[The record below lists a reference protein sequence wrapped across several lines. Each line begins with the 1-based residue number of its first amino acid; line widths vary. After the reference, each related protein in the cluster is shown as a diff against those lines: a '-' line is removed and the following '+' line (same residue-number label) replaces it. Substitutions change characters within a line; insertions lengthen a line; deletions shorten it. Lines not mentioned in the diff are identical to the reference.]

1 MIAKI
6 IVDNKSKQVDKTFDY
21 LVPKEL
27 EDKIKIGSRVL
38 VPFSSGNREIEGFC
52 VGTADT
58 SDSKRLKSIIRTA
71 NDSIG
76 FDEDM
81 LELIEWMSYLDI
93 IHTIVPSGT
102 ALKTKE
108 WIILENK
115 SEEKSEIRRRITEIL
130 TDNGG
135 SMEFKGL
142 KEMCGVDI
150 QNQVR
155 AMIKDGT
162 LKKEYRQSVDIKDK
176 KIKCVKLICD
186 RETALECA

>member
-1 MIAKI
+1 M
-6 IVDNKSKQVDKTFDY
+6 
-21 LVPKEL
+21 
-27 EDKIKIGSRVL
+27 
-38 VPFSSGNREIEGFC
+38 
-52 VGTADT
+52 
-58 SDSKRLKSIIRTA
+58 
-71 NDSIG
+71 
-76 FDEDM
+76 
-81 LELIEWMSYLDI
+81 
-93 IHTIVPSGT
+93 IVPSGT

-155 AMIKDGT
+155 AMIKEGT

-186 RETALECA
+186 KETALESAEILRRKAPVQAKMLEVLSENEYVSLADLQKFTNGSHTVL

>member
-6 IVDNKSKQVDKTFDY
+6 IVDNKSKQVDKPFDY

-27 EDKIKIGSRVL
+27 EGKIKIGSRVL

-81 LELIEWMSYLDI
+81 LELIEWMHKKYLASYLDI

-155 AMIKDGT
+155 AMIKEGT
-162 LKKEYRQSVDIKDK
+162 LKKEY
-176 KIKCVKLICD
+176 
-186 RETALECA
+186 

>member
-6 IVDNKSKQVDKTFDY
+6 IVDNKSKQVDKPFDY

-81 LELIEWMSYLDI
+81 LELIEWMHKKYLASYLDI

-115 SEEKSEIRRRITEIL
+115 VRKSRRYADVLRKYLPITAAVW
-130 TDNGG
+130 N
-135 SMEFKGL
+135 L
-142 KEMCGVDI
+142 KD
-150 QNQVR
+150 
-155 AMIKDGT
+155 
-162 LKKEYRQSVDIKDK
+162 LKKCAELIY
-176 KIKCVKLICD
+176 KIKSVQ
-186 RETALECA
+186 

>member
-6 IVDNKSKQVDKTFDY
+6 IVDNKSKQVDKPFDY

-81 LELIEWMSYLDI
+81 LELIEWM
-93 IHTIVPSGT
+93 H
-102 ALKTKE
+102 
-108 WIILENK
+108 
-115 SEEKSEIRRRITEIL
+115 
-130 TDNGG
+130 
-135 SMEFKGL
+135 
-142 KEMCGVDI
+142 
-150 QNQVR
+150 
-155 AMIKDGT
+155 
-162 LKKEYRQSVDIKDK
+162 KKYS
-176 KIKCVKLICD
+176 CVLH
-186 RETALECA
+186 

>member
-1 MIAKI
+1 M
-6 IVDNKSKQVDKTFDY
+6 DNKSKQVDKPFDY

-81 LELIEWMSYLDI
+81 LELIEWMHKKYLASYLDI
-93 IHTIVPSGT
+93 IHTIVPSVRH
-102 ALKTKE
+102 LKRKNGLFLK
-108 WIILENK
+108 IKVRK
-115 SEEKSEIRRRITEIL
+115 SRRCADVL
-130 TDNGG
+130 WKYLSDNGW
-135 SMEFKGL
+135 
-142 KEMCGVDI
+142 
-150 QNQVR
+150 Q
-155 AMIKDGT
+155 
-162 LKKEYRQSVDIKDK
+162 
-176 KIKCVKLICD
+176 
-186 RETALECA
+186 

>member
-6 IVDNKSKQVDKTFDY
+6 IVDNKSKQVDKPFDY

-27 EDKIKIGSRVL
+27 EGKIKIGSRVL

-81 LELIEWMSYLDI
+81 LELIEWMHKKYLASYLDI

-108 WIILENK
+108 WRYADVLRK
-115 SEEKSEIRRRITEIL
+115 YLPITAAVW
-130 TDNGG
+130 N
-135 SMEFKGL
+135 L
-142 KEMCGVDI
+142 KD
-150 QNQVR
+150 
-155 AMIKDGT
+155 
-162 LKKEYRQSVDIKDK
+162 LKKCAELIY
-176 KIKCVKLICD
+176 KIKSVQ
-186 RETALECA
+186 